1 MSTVRPTQSDIPT
14 SVPSSTI
21 SLTQSIEKHN
31 GSIVSG
37 KSNYQAWK
45 LRIVLIQKEKR
56 LLTAIENEL
65 DERNV
70 KDLAR
75 DNGAF
80 IITLNV
86 RDWQITHIQK
96 CATAKVPWEALRKVH
111 QGIGGSGHMVFMQL
125 L

>member
-86 RDWQITHIQK
+86 RD
-96 CATAKVPWEALRKVH
+96 
-111 QGIGGSGHMVFMQL
+111 
-125 L
+125 